1 MMMYLTLTLLSSHP
15 CDWFRVFHQMDMQSA
30 TPREMSTQAGS
41 IRVSKILIHP
51 IKVSWSV
58 APALEI
64 GFPNSTA
71 ILEKC
76 LFMNDDILIP
86 CTELPWDFCRVCK
99 VYNKRCR
106 GTAVW
111 FDRSHGILD
120 PIVTGWQTI
129 LCYWR
134 RNQACYHSTWGSK
147 GRLSRFQNCSFV
159 RDLNGMLVGSDSS
172 TNSSRRVFSRWWIT
186 CRRPTWGLGMWEF
199 LRSVTS

>member
-1 MMMYLTLTLLSSHP
+1 MKRRHQHGLVLPSHEHDTYSIEEPYLKTHHMMMYLTLTLLSSHP
-15 CDWFRVFHQMDMQSA
+15 CNWLQVFHQKDMQSA

-41 IRVSKILIHP
+41 VRVSKILIHP

-58 APALEI
+58 APALGV
-64 GFPNSTA
+64 GFPSSTT

-86 CTELPWDFCRVCK
+86 CAELPWDFCGVCK

-120 PIVTGWQTI
+120 LVVTGWQTI

-147 GRLSRFQNCSFV
+147 GRLSRF
-159 RDLNGMLVGSDSS
+159 RTALSS
-172 TNSSRRVFSRWWIT
+172 AIWVA
-186 CRRPTWGLGMWEF
+186 C
-199 LRSVTS
+199 